1 MPMDRAVVR
10 AERAST
16 VMISVTL
23 DPQSDSHPNPRR
35 SEGACSSTA
44 GPGPGLGSAATGR
57 AAGGPGTPP
66 RCFCS
71 LLNASATCKAPQ
83 SAAAGCFRLSRA
95 TCLSAPQ
102 ATSGPGRANS
112 TTRPKS
118 TDGMTMRA
126 HLKAKNGRDAELKVT
141 GWLIERAQLRSD
153 LESASDEAIQVVAD
167 ESLSFGPMAL
177 R

>member
-1 MPMDRAVVR
+1 MDRAVVR

-16 VMISVTL
+16 VMISVKL

-44 GPGPGLGSAATGR
+44 GPGPGLGSARRRPGR
-57 AAGGPGTPP
+57 RPGDAP

-71 LLNASATCKAPQ
+71 LLNASAAYKAPRSGWQ
-83 SAAAGCFRLSRA
+83 PRLLPAFAR

-102 ATSGPGRANS
+102 VTSGPGRANS

-118 TDGMTMRA
+118 MTRTMRA
-126 HLKAKNGRDAELKVT
+126 NLIAKNGRDSELIVT

-153 LESASDEAIQVVAD
+153 LEGDVFKLWLMRA
-167 ESLSFGPMAL
+167 
-177 R
+177 